1 MLTTNETEI
10 IYDIEKNIEDIVA
23 EFKKIIESHGKCY
36 IKIGSFTIT
45 SDDKDY
51 EEFIRNAILV
61 YKNEAYKKYEE
72 LLKDPL
78 FVCHLSVIN
87 ENVRYEYR
95 DEILLHYLRTYAEVD
110 YSKTLKDIELFS
122 ELLVAFKLVHSK
134 HDILPQNNHYIIL
147 EKINYLLNLSAYNK
161 KIMLYT
167 LKNIIKYSIYGD
179 YAKFIYNNYFEDRE
193 IKELLKRI

>member
-1 MLTTNETEI
+1 MLTTNEIEI

-45 SDDKDY
+45 SDDEDY

-87 ENVRYEYR
+87 ENVRYEY
-95 DEILLHYLRTYAEVD
+95 
-110 YSKTLKDIELFS
+110 
-122 ELLVAFKLVHSK
+122 
-134 HDILPQNNHYIIL
+134 
-147 EKINYLLNLSAYNK
+147 
-161 KIMLYT
+161 
-167 LKNIIKYSIYGD
+167 
-179 YAKFIYNNYFEDRE
+179 
-193 IKELLKRI
+193 

>member
-110 YSKTLKDIELFS
+110 YSKTFKDIELFS
-122 ELLVAFKLVHSK
+122 ELLVAFRLAHSK
-134 HDILPQNNHYIIL
+134 KDILPQDKHYIIL

-161 KIMLYT
+161 TIMLYT

-179 YAKFIYNNYFEDRE
+179 YAKFLYNYYFEDRE